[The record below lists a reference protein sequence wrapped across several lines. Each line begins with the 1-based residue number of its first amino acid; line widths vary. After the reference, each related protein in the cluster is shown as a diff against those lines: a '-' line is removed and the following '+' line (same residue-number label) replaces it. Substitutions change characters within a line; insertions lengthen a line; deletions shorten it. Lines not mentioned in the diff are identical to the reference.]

1 MGSSVR
7 PKMSRQDRAKQFMPF
22 AALKGYEE
30 ELKKR
35 EKIVVPRIE
44 LSEERKEELDQQFA
58 KLKKKDIVT
67 AIYFCKGEYLKVTG
81 MISRIDA
88 DARLLVIVSTKIPF
102 EDLYEITLEKREEEK
117 DGSYL

>member
-22 AALKGYEE
+22 AALKGYE
-30 ELKKR
+30 
-35 EKIVVPRIE
+35 
-44 LSEERKEELDQQFA
+44 EELDQQFA

-81 MISRIDA
+81 MVSRIDA

-102 EDLYEITLEKREEEK
+102 EDLYDITLEKREEER